1 MNMNQII
8 EFKNFYEGVKDK
20 KLPLKVAYKLNKL
33 ILKVEEEIK
42 FYQDT
47 FSKIVDE
54 YAEKDENGNYVF
66 IDGNAAIKIIPGKE
80 EECDKKIKELNELPL
95 NIEGIEFNLDELD
108 CLDMTI
114 AEMNCLMPFIKN

>member
-54 YAEKDENGNYVF
+54 YAEKDENGNYIY
-66 IDGNAAIKIIPGKE
+66 IDGGAAIKIISGKE
-80 EECDKKIKELNELPL
+80 EECNKKIIELNELPL
-95 NIEGIEFNLDELD
+95 DIGEISFTLEELD
-108 CLDMTI
+108 SLEMTI
-114 AEMNCLMPFIKN
+114 SEMGCLMPLIND